1 MKSIVVL
8 TLFLV
13 PFALLAFATLGEQ
26 KSSADLVLVNGA
38 IYTGDPALGR
48 VEALAIKGELI
59 IAAGTQSE
67 IKPWVGPNTRVL
79 DLQGRFVMPGFNDA
93 HVHLASAGL
102 AKLTLDFTGVRSLA
116 ELQQRI
122 RARLADVQPGDWL
135 RGHGWD
141 QSLWDPPRIPTRLD
155 LDAVSK
161 DHPMLFS
168 RVDGHSAVANSLALK
183 LAGIT
188 KETPNPPGGEIVRDV
203 QGEPTGWLKEE
214 ATGLV
219 ERLIPALTLAQRK
232 RALELA
238 LQEAAAHGVTSV
250 QDDSVRGGEWEN
262 FLAYQELQRE
272 GKLPVRVTE
281 WLDFDASVETIKAQQ
296 AQAGTSGPWLKTGA
310 LKAIVDGSGGSHTA
324 AMLEPFADEPGNR
337 GILLYEPEKLK
348 RLVIERDA
356 AGFQIALHAIGDRAN
371 RIVLDA
377 FAAAR
382 RVNNR
387 RNARY
392 RIEHTQFV
400 HPDDFKRFGE
410 LGVIA
415 SVEPCHLLSDMRWAP
430 ALLGP
435 ARASGGWAFRTLR
448 KSGAI
453 LAFGTDYPVELVNP
467 FRGLYAAITREFEA
481 GGPEGGWVPAEK
493 LTLEEA
499 IEGYT
504 LGSAYAEFEEQR
516 KGTLTPGKFADL
528 IVLSQDITR
537 VPARALLNT
546 QVLLTMVGGKI
557 VYEKK

>member
-1 MKSIVVL
+1 MKSIML
-8 TLFLV
+8 TLILV
-13 PFALLAFATLGEQ
+13 PLVLGAFTRSGGQE
-26 KSSADLVLVNGA
+26 SSADLVLVNGT

-48 VEALAIKGELI
+48 VEALAIKGEI
-59 IAAGTQSE
+59 ITAAGTRHE
-67 IKPWVGPNTRVL
+67 IEHWVGPHTRVL

-93 HVHLASAGL
+93 HVHMASAGR

-116 ELQQRI
+116 EMQQRM
-122 RARLADVQPGDWL
+122 RARLDDVQPGEWL

-141 QSLWDPPRIPTRLD
+141 QSLWDPPSIPTRQD

-168 RVDGHSAVANSLALK
+168 RVDGHSAVVNSLALE

-188 KETPNPPGGEIVRDV
+188 KDTPEPEGGEIVRDP

-214 ATGLV
+214 AVGLV
-219 ERLIPALTLAQRK
+219 ERLIPKPTQAQRK

-238 LQEAAAHGVTSV
+238 LQDAAAHGVTSV
-250 QDDSVRGGEWEN
+250 QDDSVRGGDWEN
-262 FLAYQELQRE
+262 FVAYQKLQQE
-272 GKLPVRVTE
+272 GKLIVRVTE
-281 WLDFDASVETIKAQQ
+281 WLDFNAPIKALKARQ
-296 AQAGTSGPWLKTGA
+296 AQAGTADPWLKTGA
-310 LKAIVDGSGGSHTA
+310 LKAITDGSGGSHTA

-348 RLVIERDA
+348 QMVIERDA
-356 AGFQIALHAIGDRAN
+356 ASFQIALHAIGDRAN
-371 RIVLDA
+371 RVVLDA
-377 FAAAR
+377 FTAAR
-382 RVNNR
+382 AANKR
-387 RNARY
+387 RDARH
-392 RIEHTQFV
+392 RIEHAQFV

-415 SVEPCHLLSDMRWAP
+415 SVQPCHLLSDMRWAP

-435 ARASGGWAFRTLR
+435 ARAAEGYAFGTLL

-453 LAFGTDYPVELVNP
+453 LAFGTDYPVELINP
-467 FRGLYAAITREFEA
+467 FRGLYAAVTREFET
-481 GGPEGGWVPAEK
+481 GGPQAGWLPEEK

-499 IEGYT
+499 IHAYT

-516 KGTLTPGKFADL
+516 KGTLTLGKFADL

-537 VPARALLNT
+537 VPSRALLNT
-546 QVLLTMVGGKI
+546 EVLLTVVGGKI

>member
-1 MKSIVVL
+1 MKSLVL
-8 TLFLV
+8 TLFLL
-13 PFALLAFATLGEQ
+13 PLALSAFTKPGEQ
-26 KSSADLVLVNGA
+26 QARADLVLVNGN

-48 VEALAIKGELI
+48 VEALAIRGELI
-59 IAAGTQSE
+59 TAAGTRNE
-67 IKPWVGPNTRVL
+67 IEPWVGPHTRVL

-93 HVHLASAGL
+93 HVHMASAGR

-116 ELQQRI
+116 EMQRRI
-122 RARLADVQPGDWL
+122 RARLRDLQPGEWL

-141 QSLWDPPRIPTRLD
+141 QSLWDPPRVPTRYD
-155 LDAVSK
+155 LDAVAK

-188 KETPNPPGGEIVRDV
+188 RDTPDPKGGEIVRDS

-219 ERLIPALTLAQRK
+219 ERLIPEPTRAQRK

-238 LQEAAAHGVTSV
+238 LQDAAAHGVTSV
-250 QDDSVRGGEWEN
+250 QDDSVRDGDWEN

-272 GKLPVRVTE
+272 GKLIVRVTE
-281 WLDFDASVETIKAQQ
+281 WLDFNAPVETLKAQQ
-296 AQAGTSGPWLKTGA
+296 AQAGTTDPWLKTGA
-310 LKAIVDGSGGSHTA
+310 LKAITDGSGGSHTA

-348 RLVIERDA
+348 QMVVERDA

-371 RIVLDA
+371 RIALDA

-382 RVNNR
+382 AANKR
-387 RNARY
+387 RDARH
-392 RIEHTQFV
+392 RIEHAQFV
-400 HPDDFKRFGE
+400 HPNDFSRFGKLE
-410 LGVIA
+410 VIA

-435 ARASGGWAFRTLR
+435 ARAAEGYAFGTLR
-448 KSGAI
+448 KSGAM

-467 FRGLYAAITREFEA
+467 FRGFYAAVTREFETGGPA
-481 GGPEGGWVPAEK
+481 GGWLPEEK

-499 IEGYT
+499 IQGYT
-504 LGSAYAEFEEQR
+504 VGSAYAEFEEAH
-516 KGTLTPGKFADL
+516 KGTLAPGKFADL

-537 VPARALLNT
+537 VPPRELLNT
-546 QVLLTMVGGKI
+546 EVLLTMVGGKI